1 MGARILLKLGSFSIL
16 RHKVFFFLGGLLCL
30 KCLYDM
36 WLTGDFKI
44 WVAYS
49 SISHI
54 TLVFSG
60 FVLYYKLSYV
70 YYFVPHTLLSG
81 LMFYYFSKDY
91 YYLGSRNFYYFT
103 SFSYVYLVIAWCGVP
118 LFISFIP
125 ELMILVSFFK
135 FSFFSFVLCKF
146 CWRSMLS
153 SYSGFNFVNLGY
165 IFYGVSFF
173 YFGFFFFFFSKK
185 KKKKKKKK
193 K

>member
-1 MGARILLKLGSFSIL
+1 MG
-16 RHKVFFFLGGLLCL
+16 
-30 KCLYDM
+30 
-36 WLTGDFKI
+36 
-44 WVAYS
+44 
-49 SISHI
+49 
-54 TLVFSG
+54 VFSG
-60 FVLYYKLSYV
+60 FVLYYKMSYV

-103 SFSYVYLVIAWCGVP
+103 SF
-118 LFISFIP
+118 IP

-135 FSFFSFVLCKF
+135 FSFFSFLIYFLNFVLFFFVLCKF

-173 YFGFFFFFFSKK
+173 LFWVFL
-185 KKKKKKKK
+185 
-193 K
+193 

>member
-1 MGARILLKLGSFSIL
+1 MG
-16 RHKVFFFLGGLLCL
+16 
-30 KCLYDM
+30 
-36 WLTGDFKI
+36 
-44 WVAYS
+44 
-49 SISHI
+49 
-54 TLVFSG
+54 
-60 FVLYYKLSYV
+60 YYKMSYV

-81 LMFYYFSKDY
+81 LM
-91 YYLGSRNFYYFT
+91 FYYFT

-135 FSFFSFVLCKF
+135 FSFLNFVLFFFVLCKF

-173 YFGFFFFFFSKK
+173 YFGFFSNIVQ
-185 KKKKKKKK
+185 
-193 K
+193 